1 MMRGFKGFALKF
13 DNSLN
18 RPCAL
23 RYGHFPQPL
32 VFRLLG
38 TDFDRKSKRKAE
50 KDNAQHTRPPSQVK
64 QSAFPSKDYS
74 GRFRHC
80 KGENLQ
86 NLQRAAAG
94 EFAGSTELIAAA
106 GSLLLG
112 LCAHILVSEFTLLRF
127 LWLALTGFV
136 PVA

>member
-1 MMRGFKGFALKF
+1 MDTFLNLWFFASWAQILTAKASARLKRTTRNIR
-13 DNSLN
+13 D
-18 RPCAL
+18 
-23 RYGHFPQPL
+23 
-32 VFRLLG
+32 LLL
-38 TDFDRKSKRKAE
+38 KSNKR
-50 KDNAQHTRPPSQVK
+50 S
-64 QSAFPSKDYS
+64 SAFRSKDYG

-86 NLQRAAAG
+86 NLQRATAG

-112 LCAHILVSEFTLLRF
+112 LRAHILVSEFTLLRF

>member
-1 MMRGFKGFALKF
+1 
-13 DNSLN
+13 
-18 RPCAL
+18 
-23 RYGHFPQPL
+23 
-32 VFRLLG
+32 LG
-38 TDFDRKSKRKAE
+38 TDFERKSKRKAE

-64 QSAFPSKDYS
+64 QFPSKDYS
-74 GRFRHC
+74 GRFCHC

-94 EFAGSTELIAAA
+94 EFARSTELIAAA

-112 LCAHILVSEFTLLRF
+112 LRAHILLSEFTLLRF